1 MCCDKNLFTLK
12 LENWH
17 PSAFS
22 DDYICIH
29 MLIYRQD
36 IIAVW
41 YLYFRI
47 LFAQLCLKYGLYY
60 LKIWYIWRCKD
71 WNVSDAQIVKFA
83 PKCLFRQQYLH
94 LSPIVQGRSGICI
107 PILFSPSFLCV
118 NLLDYPKIIYTL
130 FCRSHFR
137 SQIYWK
143 GRCTLITKSVWHISQ
158 TLSINKC
165 LNSTLTSAS

>member
-1 MCCDKNLFTLK
+1 MITYFWWYPAIWLWCDKTLFKLR

-29 MLIYRQD
+29 MLIYRQN

-41 YLYFRI
+41 YLYFII
-47 LFAQLCLKYGLYY
+47 LFVQLCLKYGLYY

-83 PKCLFRQQYLH
+83 PKCFLRQQYLH
-94 LSPIVQGRSGICI
+94 LSPIVQGRVYNV
-107 PILFSPSFLCV
+107 LAYAFLYYSFL
-118 NLLDYPKIIYTL
+118 PA
-130 FCRSHFR
+130 FF
-137 SQIYWK
+137 
-143 GRCTLITKSVWHISQ
+143 
-158 TLSINKC
+158 
-165 LNSTLTSAS
+165 